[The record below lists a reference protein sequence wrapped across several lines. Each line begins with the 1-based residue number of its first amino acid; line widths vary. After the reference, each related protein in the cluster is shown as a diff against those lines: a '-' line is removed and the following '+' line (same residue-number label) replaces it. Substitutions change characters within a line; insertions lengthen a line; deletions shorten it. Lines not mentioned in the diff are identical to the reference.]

1 MDTLAKREEAYTC
14 MLQVKFDFRLK
25 FFNQGWFSVSV
36 SFLSPGPKRQPE
48 LDINQG
54 KVKTN

>member
-25 FFNQGWFSVSV
+25 FFNQGWFSVS
-36 SFLSPGPKRQPE
+36 FLSPGPKRQPE

-54 KVKTN
+54 IKVKTN

>member
-1 MDTLAKREEAYTC
+1 MYTLAKREEAYTC

-25 FFNQGWFSVSV
+25 FFNQGRFSV